1 MAGVL
6 RYRSAQVPRQV
17 GELAR
22 VKVVQGPDY
31 GSIYVLTAK
40 SVTIGRGEENDLV
53 LTDLKASRKHAQLSL
68 GRMGWEVSDA
78 GSANG
83 ILWNGKPTP
92 GSVLRTGDV
101 VTIGETQ
108 LEFIAS
114 EAGTQVLLAP
124 PTSPGAVALKQA
136 STPGLSAAGGV
147 PGSSRVGSGAA
158 LKNPRT
164 LLLTAGV
171 ILAAIFLF
179 EEEKPK
185 GRPAA
190 TGPKPLASAAR
201 DLSSYL
207 PRPGETVPGGK
218 TAEGFFKSG
227 FREYRLGNY
236 LRARAH
242 FETTLQLEPGHLLA
256 SIYLENSKKKIDEE
270 IKFHLD
276 RGRKCVDS
284 GKVKTARG
292 HFEAVM
298 RLLFRDPSNPAFV
311 EARDQLEKLEGGAER
326 GAG

>member
-1 MAGVL
+1 
-6 RYRSAQVPRQV
+6 
-17 GELAR
+17 
-22 VKVVQGPDY
+22 
-31 GSIYVLTAK
+31 
-40 SVTIGRGEENDLV
+40 
-53 LTDLKASRKHAQLSL
+53 
-68 GRMGWEVSDA
+68 MGWEVSDA

-256 SIYLENSKKKIDEE
+256 SIYLENSKMRRSSFISIE
-270 IKFHLD
+270 
-276 RGRKCVDS
+276 VAS
-284 GKVKTARG
+284 ASTQARSK
-292 HFEAVM
+292 
-298 RLLFRDPSNPAFV
+298 L
-311 EARDQLEKLEGGAER
+311 LEGISRQSCACSSGIPVIRRSSRLGISSRSSKVAQKGVR
-326 GAG
+326 AKA